1 MRKGRGQEGI
11 ALIITLLVMT
21 ILLIMGSAFMS
32 ISSTETLIA
41 INERNRLQ
49 AYHLAEAAAERAIA
63 ELNADPGYGGTGGAE
78 VALPAP
84 PQAPVGTYTVTVT
97 VTCASGGAPPC
108 PPADPVRRIISTKG
122 CVRNCGPGS
131 AQTRVEMVAER
142 RSQFPFGL
150 LTLNLIELDG
160 DGAQVDSYDSALGD
174 YGGTNTGSAGHVHS
188 NNRILLKSNNIIN
201 GNAELGAGAVEYT
214 GAGNVITGGVT
225 TGVSPYSV
233 VTDISYPPPGGY
245 MTGVNPPAAYNG
257 STYDL
262 TVGANQT
269 VTLSPGTYAFN
280 KITIG
285 ANGQLA
291 VSGPV
296 TIYMTGQLLAGTG
309 AVVNTSKLPTNLN
322 IFSSKTGEDA
332 MLFSE
337 GTGEFYGGIYA
348 LNGEVEFQNAAGQPV
363 GWKIFGAIV
372 AKEVDIESKARFHY
386 DLALGR
392 ASGPAARF
400 GPVVGTWR
408 EVFSP

>member
-1 MRKGRGQEGI
+1 MKRGRGQEGI
-11 ALIITLLVMT
+11 ALVITLLVMT

-84 PQAPVGTYTVTVT
+84 PQAPVGTYKVAVT

-131 AQTRVEMVAER
+131 AQTRVEMVTER
-142 RSQFPFGL
+142 RSQFPYGL
-150 LTLNLIELDG
+150 LALNLIELDG

-174 YGGTNTGSAGHVHS
+174 YGGANVGSLANIHSHGNIVLATNNVVQGTGQAAGSVTLGGGSA
-188 NNRILLKSNNIIN
+188 
-201 GNAELGAGAVEYT
+201 
-214 GAGNVITGGVT
+214 ITGGYT
-225 TGVSPYSV
+225 PGAAPYSV
-233 VTDISYPPPGGY
+233 VTDILYPAPGGY

-262 TVGANQT
+262 TVGAGG
-269 VTLSPGTYAFN
+269 VTLSAGTYSFN
-280 KITIG
+280 KIIVEP
-285 ANGQLA
+285 NGKLA
-291 VSGPV
+291 VTGPV
-296 TIYMTGQLLAGTG
+296 TIYMTGQLHAAAG
-309 AVVNTSKLPTNLN
+309 AVINTSKLPTNLT

-332 MLFSE
+332 MLFDE

-348 LNGEVEFQNAAGQPV
+348 LNGEVEFQNAVSQPV

-372 AKEVDIESKARFHY
+372 AKEVDIESKAQFHY

-400 GPVVGTWR
+400 GPVAGTWR

>member
-1 MRKGRGQEGI
+1 MSTRRGEEGI
-11 ALIITLLVMT
+11 ALVITLLVMT

-49 AYHLAEAAAERAIA
+49 AYHLAEAGAERAIA
-63 ELNADPGYGGTGGAE
+63 ELNANSGYQGTTPAGADVNLGPGSYR
-78 VALPAP
+78 VDVCPPRCSPPAIT
-84 PQAPVGTYTVTVT
+84 A
-97 VTCASGGAPPC
+97 
-108 PPADPVRRIISTKG
+108 PADPDQRILIAMG

-150 LTLNLIELDG
+150 LALNLIELDG

-214 GAGNVITGGVT
+214 GAGNVITGTVT
-225 TGVSPYSV
+225 PGATPYSV

-257 STYDL
+257 ATYDL
-262 TVGANQT
+262 TVGAGQT
-269 VTLSPGTYAFN
+269 VTLSPGTYSFN

-285 ANGQLA
+285 ANGKLA

-309 AVVNTSKLPTNLN
+309 AVVNTSKLPTDLT
-322 IFSSKTGEDA
+322 IFSSKTGADA
-332 MLFSE
+332 MLFDE

-348 LNGEVEFQNAAGQPV
+348 LNGEVEFQNAVSQPV

-386 DLALGR
+386 DLALAR

-400 GPVVGTWR
+400 GPVAGTWR